1 MYKKLDENDV
11 FIFLSKEKKD
21 EGKWSLQYNK
31 TVLNSKQ
38 KTVLSIYIISKQLLK
53 YKKVLM

>member
-1 MYKKLDENDV
+1 MKMMFLFFCQKK
-11 FIFLSKEKKD
+11 KKD

-53 YKKVLM
+53 YKKVLI